1 MYTVYKHTTPS
12 GKVYV
17 GITKQNPKK
26 RWQNGNGYKKNEY
39 FYRAILK
46 YGWKNIEHEIICQA
60 PMSAAQAGA
69 VEKSFIALYDS
80 TNPDKGYNHS
90 IGGDCSATG
99 ARFTEERRKNASEK
113 TKELWADE
121 KYRAKAIEAHKGYK
135 PTKEELQK
143 RSEGLKKAHK
153 EGKYNNVDFSFRRTE
168 EYRKTKSNDLK
179 ELWKDDAHKK
189 VFLENLAK
197 IQHDPEVRRKAI
209 EHLKI
214 TINNPEV
221 KAKFSGK
228 NNGKSKQVRCIETG
242 KMYQCVAQASKK
254 TGASYNGI
262 AMCCRG
268 ERKTAGGYH
277 WKYAD

>member
-1 MYTVYKHTTPS
+1 MYTVYKHTAPN
-12 GKVYV
+12 GKVYI
-17 GITKQNPKK
+17 GITGRKPEK
-26 RWQNGNGYKKNEY
+26 RWDNGNGYKGNEH
-39 FYRAILK
+39 FYRAIRK
-46 YGWKNIEHEIICQA
+46 YTWKNFKHDILETGLTKEQACDKEIEL
-60 PMSAAQAGA
+60 
-69 VEKSFIALYDS
+69 IAYYDS

-121 KYRAKAIEAHKGYK
+121 KYRAKVIEAHKGYK

-143 RSEGLKKAHK
+143 RSEGLKRAHK
-153 EGKYNNVDFSFRRTE
+153 EGKYNNVDYSFLRTE
-168 EYRKTKSNDLK
+168 KYRKKRSEQSK
-179 ELWKDDAHKK
+179 ELWNDEAHKK
-189 VFLENLAK
+189 VFLENLTR
-197 IQHDPEVRRKAI
+197 IQHDPEARRKAI
-209 EHLKI
+209 EQLKI
-214 TINNPEV
+214 TINKPEI

-242 KMYQCVAQASKK
+242 KMYPCVAQASKK

>member
-1 MYTVYKHTTPS
+1 MYTVYKHTAPN
-12 GKVYV
+12 GKVYI
-17 GITKQNPKK
+17 GITGRKPEK
-26 RWQNGNGYKKNEY
+26 RWDNGNGYKGNEH
-39 FYRAILK
+39 FYRAIRK
-46 YGWKNIEHEIICQA
+46 YTWKNFKHDILETGLTKEQACDKEIEL
-60 PMSAAQAGA
+60 
-69 VEKSFIALYDS
+69 IAYYDS

-121 KYRAKAIEAHKGYK
+121 KYRAKVIEAHKGYK

-153 EGKYNNVDFSFRRTE
+153 EGKYNNVDFSFFRTE
-168 EYRKTKSNDLK
+168 EYRKTKSNELK
-179 ELWKDDAHKK
+179 ELWNDEAHKK
-189 VFLENLAK
+189 VFLETLTR
-197 IQHDPEVRRKAI
+197 IQHDPEARRKAI
-209 EHLKI
+209 EQLKI
-214 TINNPEV
+214 TNNKPEI

-242 KMYQCVAQASKK
+242 KMYTCVAQASKK

-268 ERKTAGGYH
+268 ERQTAGGYH